1 MKKLYI
7 KKVRDV
13 KSPTRAHKWDAGLD
27 LYLPEDFDISNDSNA
42 IPLGISIALPK
53 GYMAQVIERS
63 SIGKKGFIF
72 AKSPIDS
79 GYTGEIHLIIP
90 NYSRLFKAA
99 FKAGDKVAQLVIT
112 KIETPKIKEVSELR
126 ETERGSNGFG
136 STDKK

>member
-27 LYLPEDFDISNDSNA
+27 LYLPEDFDKTAADSTA
-42 IPLGISIALPK
+42 IPLGICISLPK

-63 SIGKKGFIF
+63 SVAKKGFIF
-72 AKSPIDS
+72 AKAPIDS
-79 GYTGEIHLIIP
+79 GYTGEIHAIVELP
-90 NYSRLFKAA
+90 WTFSKT